1 MPHTQSSLVCDC
13 FELDD
18 NNKTYKCTEK
28 QKNGKECR
36 SVIKVGM

>member
-1 MPHTQSSLVCDC
+1 MPHIQSSHVFAR

-28 QKNGKECR
+28 QKNGKE
-36 SVIKVGM
+36 

>member
-1 MPHTQSSLVCDC
+1 MPHIQSSHVHDC

-28 QKNGKECR
+28 KKNGKDCG
-36 SVIKVGM
+36 SVI